1 MARGRDSKK
10 DRVIE
15 LHLKG
20 VDYDS
25 IATRLGL
32 TAKHVAETV
41 NNYKRSKGVSNV
53 QTPGTK

>member
-10 DRVIE
+10 DRMIE

-20 VDYDS
+20 IGYEA
-25 IATRLGL
+25 IALRLGV
-32 TAKHVAETV
+32 TSKHVAETV
-41 NNYKRSKGVSNV
+41 NNYKRKQEANNV